1 MIPKNTSELP
11 GSLLKY
17 KLLGPIPK
25 VSGLVLGK
33 RICISNTLP
42 VDTAAAALGT
52 TLWEPLFYIT
62 RIPP

>member
-25 VSGLVLGK
+25 VSGLVWGK

-52 TLWEPLFYIT
+52 TL
-62 RIPP
+62 